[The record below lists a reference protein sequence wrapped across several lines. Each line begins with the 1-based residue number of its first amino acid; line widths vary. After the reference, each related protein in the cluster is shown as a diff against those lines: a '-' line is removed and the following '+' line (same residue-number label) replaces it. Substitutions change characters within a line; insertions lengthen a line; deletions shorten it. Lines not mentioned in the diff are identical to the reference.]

1 MVHPSEP
8 GRGTRIVEEAGEG
21 QRLDRWLQ
29 ACELGPSRSQW
40 QRLIDEGGVRVNGEV
55 RPSRHRV
62 HEGDEVGFEIP
73 EPEPT
78 EIEPDP
84 SVEFEFLHVDD
95 DIAVIDKPAGL
106 VVHPAPGHR
115 TGTLVNGLLARL
127 ETLSGVGGRAR
138 PGLVHRL
145 DKDTSGALVVARNDR
160 AHRALAAQ
168 LEDRSLVRIYRAICF
183 GTPSPPAAR
192 IDLPLDRD
200 PRDRKRRA
208 VVSDGRPAVTDYK
221 VEAPGKGASLLR
233 LRLRTGRTHQIR
245 VHLAHRGH
253 PVLGD
258 PLYGG
263 VEKRI
268 EGAHPAHRA
277 DLRAAIRTIGR
288 QALHAWEL
296 RLIHPVSGEEMR
308 FQSPVPDEFREAW
321 SRLRLDDETG

>member
-1 MVHPSEP
+1 MGEPSDP
-8 GRGTRIVEEAGEG
+8 GGERRIVDESGEG
-21 QRLDRWLQ
+21 ERLDRWLQ
-29 ACELGPSRSQW
+29 SLDFGPSRSQW
-40 QRLIDEGGVRVNGEV
+40 QRLIEEGNVRVNGEP

-62 HEGDEVGFEIP
+62 HTGDEVSFEIP

-78 EIEPDP
+78 EIEPDDR
-84 SVEFEFLHVDD
+84 VEFEFLHVDD
-95 DIAVIDKPAGL
+95 DIAVVDKPAGL

-127 ETLSGVGGRAR
+127 ETLSGVGGKAR

-145 DKDTSGALVVARNDR
+145 DKDTSGALVIARNDR
-160 AHRALAAQ
+160 AHRALASQ

-183 GTPSPPAAR
+183 GMPTPPSAR

-208 VVSDGRPAVTDYK
+208 VVENGRPAVTDYR
-221 VEAPGKGASLLR
+221 VEAPGKGSSLLR

-263 VEKRI
+263 GEKRI
-268 EGAHPAHRA
+268 EGAHPGHRA
-277 DLRAAIRTIGR
+277 DLRAAIAAIGR

-296 RLIHPVSGEEMR
+296 RLVHPSSGEEMR
-308 FQSPVPDEFREAW
+308 FQSPIPDEFRAAW
-321 SRLRLDDETG
+321 SHLRLQDEGG

>member
-1 MVHPSEP
+1 MDGSSDPAAERRDV
-8 GRGTRIVEEAGEG
+8 GADGEG
-21 QRLDRWLQ
+21 ERLDRWLQ
-29 ACELGPSRSQW
+29 ACDLGPSRSQW
-40 QRLIDEGGVRVNGEV
+40 QRLIDEGSVLVNGEP
-55 RPSRHRV
+55 RPSRHRL
-62 HEGDEVGFEIP
+62 HEGDEVAFTIP

-84 SVEFEFLHVDD
+84 EVRFEFLHVDE

-127 ETLSGVGGRAR
+127 ETLSGVGGKAR
-138 PGLVHRL
+138 PGIVHRL
-145 DKDTSGALVVARNDR
+145 DKDTSGVLVVARNDR
-160 AHRALAAQ
+160 AHQALSAQ

-183 GTPSPPAAR
+183 GTPTPPAAR

-208 VVSDGRPAVTDYK
+208 VVRGGRPAITDYK
-221 VEAPGKGASLLR
+221 VESVGLGASLLR

-245 VHLAHRGH
+245 VHLAQRGH

-258 PLYGG
+258 ELYGG
-263 VEKRI
+263 GEKRV
-268 EGAHPAHRA
+268 EGAHPGHRA
-277 DLRAAIRTIGR
+277 RLREAIRLIGR

-296 RLIHPVSGEEMR
+296 RLVHPSTGQEMR
-308 FQSPVPDEFREAW
+308 FRSPVPDDLRAAW
-321 SRLRLDDETG
+321 ELLRAPEPAD